1 MGFWSCCLQVS
12 LRQGAAKVYTV
23 ESSADTSTKKEQH
36 KDQHILA
43 TLKAVQANLASVR
56 SEVEKLRETAISQK
70 GLLVLEM
77 EWQWE
82 QGHLVAKS
90 VGERGK
96 ATAAHIAICALH
108 AIVKPSIKVIWETH
122 PGYPAGQGV
131 ASPEEEKSHQCSGCL
146 KFDCHTQLLQ
156 CSACQSVR

>member
-1 MGFWSCCLQVS
+1 
-12 LRQGAAKVYTV
+12 
-23 ESSADTSTKKEQH
+23 
-36 KDQHILA
+36 
-43 TLKAVQANLASVR
+43 
-56 SEVEKLRETAISQK
+56 
-70 GLLVLEM
+70 M

-96 ATAAHIAICALH
+96 ATAAHTAISVVAQTTLH
-108 AIVKPSIKVIWETH
+108 AIVKPSIEVIRETH

-146 KFDCHTQLLQ
+146 KFDCHTQLL
-156 CSACQSVR
+156 